1 MGHVQSE
8 SVCAQCEH
16 CSLQEQNCG
25 GESCPLPR
33 ALSGGRDYFLDSN
46 DFISRL
52 SGTQVSPSLLVLRTR
67 ANTNVIKMPP
77 ACQRAAVG
85 GNAGRAQIF
94 SQFAL
99 GIANPRFPSC
109 KRGTAALFGKEKPNC
124 TAPAPRQ
131 TRKERRSRSGVTI
144 FYPGPSRGIR
154 GCSEA
159 QHSGCSF
166 SRGDADGDSMQ
177 RRKVQRGARS
187 CVAPYSRVQLY
198 RNGVLVTRHDRHAV
212 ACDNG
217 YALSS
222 FVYNSARRIT
232 RSQFRHRSVRREHER
247 ARPHLR
253 VTQCANSKLP
263 RDVRRR
269 KSCDQLASSLDP
281 CRSRHDLLLRTNYH
295 ARSCCATCW

>member
-131 TRKERRSRSGVTI
+131 TRKERRRRSRSGVTI
-144 FYPGPSRGIR
+144 YFTPALREVSAAAVRRSTAVARFLVAMQMATPCKGERY
-154 GCSEA
+154 
-159 QHSGCSF
+159 SGELD
-166 SRGDADGDSMQ
+166 RVWRHTA
-177 RRKVQRGARS
+177 
-187 CVAPYSRVQLY
+187 VQLCT
-198 RNGVLVTRHDRHAV
+198 VTE
-212 ACDNG
+212 
-217 YALSS
+217 YS
-222 FVYNSARRIT
+222 
-232 RSQFRHRSVRREHER
+232 
-247 ARPHLR
+247 
-253 VTQCANSKLP
+253 
-263 RDVRRR
+263 
-269 KSCDQLASSLDP
+269 
-281 CRSRHDLLLRTNYH
+281 
-295 ARSCCATCW
+295 